1 MFPFLKRLERG
12 QRALIYTCF
21 YAFLCNGLVSL
32 TMGSL
37 MPDMK
42 AAYGLNDTAGG
53 VMLSAHSIGNL
64 VAGFVSGL
72 IPFWLGRR
80 RSVVLLASLAAVGM
94 LMIALFGA
102 PALLFVAFVF
112 TGVGRGGVTNFNTRT
127 VNVLTDGDPAA
138 SNLLH
143 AVFAVGAILAPMIFL
158 LLRGLLGWTA
168 GAIFVAVCVA
178 IEVALFIAR
187 VPDERPSRSEKANRS
202 MAFLKDPAFLV
213 LAGMLL
219 FYICSEYAINGW
231 LVSYIQHKDS
241 LAASFGATGEALES
255 AIRAYSQSMATLL
268 WAVILVGRL
277 FCAWMSQRVHPKKLM
292 LIASVGEALG
302 FAGML
307 FAGSIGMVTASVA
320 VLGFCMA
327 GICPMI
333 YSDAVYFTN
342 NYPLATGALL
352 AIGAAGGVLMPT
364 IVGVLADATGFGGGM
379 TAILV
384 AIVLLAVFS
393 AVNAAMKPRR

>member
-1 MFPFLKRLERG
+1 MKKLDRV

-21 YAFLCNGLVSL
+21 YAFFCNGLISL

-42 AAYGLNDTAGG
+42 AAYGLSDTVGG

-72 IPFWLGRR
+72 IPLYLGRR
-80 RSVVLLASLAAVGM
+80 RSVVLLAALGGVGM
-94 LMIALFGA
+94 LMISLFGA

-112 TGVGRGGVTNFNTRT
+112 TGVGRGSVTNFNTRT
-127 VNVLTDGDPAA
+127 VNAVTDGSPAA

-143 AVFAVGAILAPMIFL
+143 GVFAIGAISAPMIFL
-158 LLRGLLGWTA
+158 GLRGLIGWQA
-168 GAIFVAVCVA
+168 GAVFVAVCVA
-178 IEVALFIAR
+178 AEVINFAVR
-187 VPDERPSRSEKANRS
+187 VPDERPDAREKANRS
-202 MAFLKDPAFLV
+202 MAFMKDPAFLV

-231 LVSYIQHKDS
+231 LVSYIQNKGE
-241 LAASFGATGEALES
+241 LASAFEGEA
-255 AIRAYSQSMATLL
+255 AIRTYSQTMATLL
-268 WAVILVGRL
+268 WAVILAGRL
-277 FCAWMSQRVHPKKLM
+277 TCAWLSQRVHPKKLM
-292 LIASVGEALG
+292 LIAAVGEALG

-307 FAGSIGMVTASVA
+307 FSGSIAMVTVCVA

-342 NYPLATGALL
+342 NFPLATGALL
-352 AIGAAGGVLMPT
+352 AIGAVGGVMMPT
-364 IVGVLADATGFGGGM
+364 VVGVLADRLGFGGGM
-379 TAILV
+379 TAILI
-384 AIVLLAVFS
+384 AIALLAALS
-393 AVNAAMKPRR
+393 AVNAAMKPKR